1 MPDMKSSTD
10 QIEAKLKKRKSK
22 KGNQKKKIRTKWFPS
37 TLQLSFSLSQMKK
50 A

>member
-22 KGNQKKKIRTKWFPS
+22 KKNPNKMV
-37 TLQLSFSLSQMKK
+37 SFHLTTFIFIKSNEKSIS
-50 A
+50 